1 MPSKVDTVHNVNV
14 QCDYVNIKFLL
25 QILQVMASYQL

>member
-1 MPSKVDTVHNVNV
+1 MPSKVDTVHNVYV

>member
-14 QCDYVNIKFLL
+14 QCDYVNIKL